1 MSLDEYLTFGFES
14 FDSLLELE
22 VMQTKIMTCT
32 SIRFYKDGKE
42 GRGSS
47 KSSAAGSHLRATYP
61 HIKSKINERV
71 RAIQSKQPHN

>member
-1 MSLDEYLTFGFES
+1 MSLDEYLTFGLVS

-47 KSSAAGSHLRATYP
+47 KSSAAGSHLRA
-61 HIKSKINERV
+61 ILISNQKSMSE
-71 RAIQSKQPHN
+71 